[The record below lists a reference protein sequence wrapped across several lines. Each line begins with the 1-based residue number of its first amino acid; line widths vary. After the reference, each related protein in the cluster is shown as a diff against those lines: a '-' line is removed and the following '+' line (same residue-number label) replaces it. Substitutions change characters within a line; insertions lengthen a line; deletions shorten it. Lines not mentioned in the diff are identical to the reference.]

1 MDLKSLILEG
11 KGTNVGAGPP
21 WGHELGTYTHAQIET
36 IYYKQA
42 IYSYYYSTCT
52 HYTTSCQLEYEW
64 T

>member
-36 IYYKQA
+36 I
-42 IYSYYYSTCT
+42 
-52 HYTTSCQLEYEW
+52 
-64 T
+64 